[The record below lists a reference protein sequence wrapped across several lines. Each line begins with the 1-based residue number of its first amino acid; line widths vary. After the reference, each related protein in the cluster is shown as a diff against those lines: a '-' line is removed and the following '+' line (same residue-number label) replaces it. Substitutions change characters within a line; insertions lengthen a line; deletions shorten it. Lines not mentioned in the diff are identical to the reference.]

1 MALTNANDLNL
12 AEEMQG
18 NIASVP
24 EDREDVQVASTITL
38 PSTRTPVPVNKTVV
52 KEEEEEDVGIEEI
65 EAIQDPAISELEGAT
80 EMDAPM
86 LEKGYYY
93 EQAVEEKKA
102 EKARQGLVPPIVG
115 APTSPRQILT
125 QSQQNALQAANKTFV
140 EMYKDDLASY
150 GQVFAENVVTGSL
163 EMVPEIGSAAIK
175 ALPASV
181 EVAFNITK
189 NIGGRLNN
197 LFVKAIETAFYDE
210 DQSLAHHYMDLPGIL
225 DTSYTDELTKSP
237 REKIK
242 KFLTEWAKP
251 LEEKIIREHIGLVDL
266 NKRNWLHDWLGKS
279 GLVAAPLIP
288 MYTGF
293 SMVIQAPKFF
303 FAAKKAGDG
312 LAKAA
317 GKAVTNTALSQT
329 ERLAGVLNTALGAGF
344 VWQSAETVGRGTIV
358 EKIAPVLAIP
368 GAVMGASGLA
378 RKSMTVPFGIGLA
391 AVGLLVRGGAAITA
405 GTRVSIVGEGASKG
419 MLRMLAMARGVPLK
433 TIFQAKT
440 EEDLMNAINLR
451 EDNGAM
457 QYMTDLAS
465 GVKSLPLE
473 LRQPIIDN
481 FEFAERMIAKY
492 DGKDGEQLTFFLSQI
507 TGLGIQGAVAK
518 SLAQSESISL
528 FRPIKKLRQY
538 VGKRALYS
546 EMELQAQVYEKN
558 AKIIKDQFL
567 KIMNQKDGAYPDDEF
582 KEVLEVLSRQLNAYA
597 DEAAVLRAEVNIM
610 TDSTAIFRNSE
621 TQREIHAVADEL
633 FNYNSVFKLDN
644 ASSEQ
649 ILEIA
654 DNFKQQIIRLGSSA
668 FEKAK
673 KLNDAAWEELRK
685 HNDPV
690 NAVNIVDFLM
700 DEAAASLR
708 SPLFT
713 AKTKAGRY
721 IPNQTDLIELSRKAA
736 LDKFNLDELKKI
748 VQRISA
754 DSEGTFG
761 RPLFDARGNT
771 INFDD
776 LAKRIEATQGDT
788 RTQETIYR
796 EFLGGLQAPDASL
809 KEVIDALIP
818 PRFYLMDL
826 LKYRSKLLED
836 YRKYNGN
843 AEGHEIGKLL
853 DVVTEAIDSHAV
865 NIKNPEVKELYDNA
879 IDVYKQRILPWK
891 ESLGTEAHRA
901 VFKTEGFEDTL
912 APEHLFAMFTRM
924 RNPQVMART
933 FNAMF
938 SDPEDKAEAAR
949 LFQLTVGRVLNGDF
963 MGFKGSFISQLD
975 DVQAATMKEAGM
987 ITDAQFEG
995 LRRIIQHKDKVLQA
1009 TKSETLKLEE
1019 QRFMNNVFNPF
1030 MDKISKGL
1038 GESSPLYQELSTIKN
1053 SEDLM
1058 RVMLTEHIIDIPS
1071 LRKGSYEYK
1080 GIRERI
1086 GQAGP
1091 QADTLLK
1098 SYDELMDSIPNPAKE
1113 SVTNQMIKAIG
1124 DSPSTAFE
1132 KFKSYESLEQL
1143 LIHRVY
1149 TDSFQLTPK
1158 KDLTQV
1164 ISDMQEQAKNRF
1176 VSRESSGL
1184 HVNIDLV
1191 RMSEILEKAQPAFKA
1206 LAKAKDSIR
1215 KEAGVN
1221 EPPHTDTFENL
1232 TEIFQIARLSVGEI
1246 ADVTLG
1252 NMGTK
1257 MGIASILSRIY
1268 GVARGVVSLRYVA
1281 SDIFIRELHRRKV
1294 QYLSEVISNPIAV
1307 KTMHDVLV
1315 KGKTVTRAQANYWK
1329 GAIAILVG
1337 KTIADNIDD
1346 EDMKIYLQTM
1356 FGSWDGKSLPK
1367 HKMPRQIVTDPR
1379 VLFPAQNQKLGA
1391 IDRNLVRKMKGV
1403 AEGRE

>member
-24 EDREDVQVASTITL
+24 EDRGDVQVASTITL
-38 PSTRTPVPVNKTVV
+38 PSTRTPVSIDQTVA
-52 KEEEEEDVGIEEI
+52 KKEEEEDVGVEDI

-102 EKARQGLVPPIVG
+102 EKARQGLVPPVVG
-115 APTSPRQILT
+115 APTSPQQTL
-125 QSQQNALQAANKTFV
+125 SQAQENALEAANKTFV

-150 GQVFAENVVTGSL
+150 GQVFAEKYVTGSL
-163 EMVPEIGSAAIK
+163 EMVPEIASAGIK
-175 ALPASV
+175 VLPASA
-181 EVAFNITK
+181 EIAFNITK
-189 NIGGRLNN
+189 KVGGGLNN
-197 LFVKAIETAFYDE
+197 LFFKAIETFFYDE
-210 DQSLAHHYMDLPGIL
+210 DQSLAHHYIDLPGMF
-225 DTSYTDELTKSP
+225 DMSYTNELTKSP
-237 REKIK
+237 REKVK

-266 NKRNWLHDWLGKS
+266 NKRNWLHDWLGKA

-288 MYTGF
+288 LYTGF
-293 SMVIQAPKFF
+293 SMVVQAPKFF

-317 GKAVTNTALSQT
+317 GKAVTNTALAQT

-344 VWQSAETVGRGTIV
+344 VWQSAETLGRGTVV

-378 RKSMTVPFGIGLA
+378 RKSMTVPFGIGLG
-391 AVGLLVRGGAAITA
+391 AVGLLVRGVSSITA
-405 GTRVSIVGEGASKG
+405 GTSVSMIGEGASKG
-419 MLRMLAMARGVPLK
+419 TLRMLAMARGVPLK

-465 GVKSLPLE
+465 GTKSLPIE

-481 FEFAERMIAKY
+481 FEFAEKMIAKY

-558 AKIIKDQFL
+558 VKIIKDQFL
-567 KIMNQKDGAYPDDEF
+567 KIMNKKDGAYPDDEF
-582 KEVLEVLSRQLNAYA
+582 KEVMEVLGRQLDAYA

-610 TDSTAIFRNSE
+610 TDSAAIFRNSE

-633 FNYNSVFKLDN
+633 FGYNSVFKLDG
-644 ASSEQ
+644 ASSER

-654 DNFKQQIIRLGSSA
+654 DNFKQQVIRLGSSA

-673 KLNDAAWEELRK
+673 TLNDAAWKKLGEY
-685 HNDPV
+685 NSPV
-690 NAVNIVDFLM
+690 NAVNIIDFLM

-708 SPLFT
+708 SPLFA
-713 AKTKAGRY
+713 AKTKAGKF

-736 LDKFNLDELKKI
+736 LDKFNLDKLKKI
-748 VQRISA
+748 VQHIGA
-754 DSEGTFG
+754 HSEGNFG

-771 INFDD
+771 INLDD

-788 RTQETIYR
+788 KTQETIYR

-809 KEVIDALIP
+809 REVIDTLIP

-843 AEGHEIGKLL
+843 AEGHQVGKLL
-853 DVVTEAIDSHAV
+853 DVVTEAIDNHAV
-865 NIKNPEVKELYDNA
+865 NIKNPEVKEAYDNA
-879 IDVYKQRILPWK
+879 MDVYKQRILPWK

-987 ITDAQFEG
+987 ITDDQFQG

-1019 QRFMNNVFNPF
+1019 QRFMNNVFKPF

-1038 GESSPLYQELSTIKN
+1038 GESSPLSLKLSAIEN

-1113 SVTNQMIKAIG
+1113 SVTNQMIKTIG
-1124 DSPSTAFE
+1124 DSSTTAFE
-1132 KFKSYESLEQL
+1132 KFKAYESLEQL

-1149 TDSFQLTPK
+1149 TDSFQLTPN
-1158 KDLTQV
+1158 KDLTLV
-1164 ISDMQEQAKNRF
+1164 ISDAQKKQNF
-1176 VSRESSGL
+1176 VSRETSGL
-1184 HVNIDLV
+1184 LVNVDLV
-1191 RMSEILEKAQPAFKA
+1191 RMSEVLEQSQPAFKA

-1215 KEAGVN
+1215 KEAGIN
-1221 EPPHTDTFENL
+1221 EPAYTETFENL
-1232 TEIFQIARLSVGEI
+1232 HEIFQIARLSVGEI

-1315 KGKTVTRAQANYWK
+1315 KGKTVTRGQANYWK

-1337 KTIADNIDD
+1337 KTVADNIDD
-1346 EDMKIYLQTM
+1346 EDMQIYLQTM
-1356 FGSWDGKSLPK
+1356 FGSWDGKSLPA
-1367 HKMPRQIVTDPR
+1367 HKMPKQIVTDPK
-1379 VLFPAQNQKLGA
+1379 VIFPAQDQKLGA
-1391 IDRNLVRKMKGV
+1391 IDRSLVRKMKGV
-1403 AEGRE
+1403 AEGRK

>member
-1 MALTNANDLNL
+1 
-12 AEEMQG
+12 
-18 NIASVP
+18 
-24 EDREDVQVASTITL
+24 
-38 PSTRTPVPVNKTVV
+38 
-52 KEEEEEDVGIEEI
+52 
-65 EAIQDPAISELEGAT
+65 
-80 EMDAPM
+80 
-86 LEKGYYY
+86 
-93 EQAVEEKKA
+93 
-102 EKARQGLVPPIVG
+102 
-115 APTSPRQILT
+115 
-125 QSQQNALQAANKTFV
+125 
-140 EMYKDDLASY
+140 
-150 GQVFAENVVTGSL
+150 
-163 EMVPEIGSAAIK
+163 
-175 ALPASV
+175 
-181 EVAFNITK
+181 
-189 NIGGRLNN
+189 
-197 LFVKAIETAFYDE
+197 
-210 DQSLAHHYMDLPGIL
+210 
-225 DTSYTDELTKSP
+225 
-237 REKIK
+237 
-242 KFLTEWAKP
+242 
-251 LEEKIIREHIGLVDL
+251 
-266 NKRNWLHDWLGKS
+266 
-279 GLVAAPLIP
+279 
-288 MYTGF
+288 
-293 SMVIQAPKFF
+293 
-303 FAAKKAGDG
+303 
-312 LAKAA
+312 
-317 GKAVTNTALSQT
+317 
-329 ERLAGVLNTALGAGF
+329 
-344 VWQSAETVGRGTIV
+344 
-358 EKIAPVLAIP
+358 
-368 GAVMGASGLA
+368 
-378 RKSMTVPFGIGLA
+378 
-391 AVGLLVRGGAAITA
+391 
-405 GTRVSIVGEGASKG
+405 
-419 MLRMLAMARGVPLK
+419 MLAMARGVPLK

-440 EEDLMNAINLR
+440 EEDLMNAINLQ

-465 GVKSLPLE
+465 GTKSLPIE

-481 FEFAERMIAKY
+481 FEFAEKMIAKY

-528 FRPIKKLRQY
+528 FRPIKKLRQF

-558 AKIIKDQFL
+558 VKIIKDQFL
-567 KIMNQKDGAYPDDEF
+567 KIMNKKDGAYPDDEF
-582 KEVLEVLSRQLNAYA
+582 KEVMEVLGRQLDAYA

-610 TDSTAIFRNSE
+610 TDSAAIFRNSE

-633 FNYNSVFKLDN
+633 FGYNSVFKLDGV
-644 ASSEQ
+644 SSER

-654 DNFKQQIIRLGSSA
+654 DNFKQQVIRLGSSA

-673 KLNDAAWEELRK
+673 TLNDAAWEKLRK
-685 HNDPV
+685 HDSPV

-708 SPLFT
+708 SPLFA
-713 AKTKAGRY
+713 AKTKAGKI

-736 LDKFNLDELKKI
+736 LDNFNLDQLKKI
-748 VQRISA
+748 VQRIGA

-771 INFDD
+771 INLDD

-788 RTQETIYR
+788 KTQETIYR

-809 KEVIDALIP
+809 REVIDTLIP

-843 AEGHEIGKLL
+843 AEGHQIGKLL
-853 DVVTEAIDSHAV
+853 DVVTEAIDSHAI
-865 NIKNPEVKELYDNA
+865 NMKRPEVKELYDDA
-879 IDVYKQRILPWK
+879 MDVYKQRILPWK

-987 ITDAQFEG
+987 ITDAQFQG
-995 LRRIIQHKDKVLQA
+995 LRKIIQHKDKVLQA

-1019 QRFMNNVFNPF
+1019 QRFMNNVFKPF

-1038 GESSPLYQELSTIKN
+1038 GESSPLYQQLSTIKT

-1098 SYDELMDSIPNPAKE
+1098 NYDELMDSIPNPAKE
-1113 SVTNQMIKAIG
+1113 SVTNQMIKTIG
-1124 DSPSTAFE
+1124 DSSTTAFE
-1132 KFKSYESLEQL
+1132 KFKAYESLEQL

-1149 TDSFQLTPK
+1149 TDSFQLTPN
-1158 KDLTQV
+1158 KDLTLV
-1164 ISDMQEQAKNRF
+1164 ISDAQKKQNF
-1176 VSRESSGL
+1176 VSRETSGL
-1184 HVNIDLV
+1184 LVNVDLV
-1191 RMSEILEKAQPAFKA
+1191 RMSEVLEQSQPAFKA

-1215 KEAGVN
+1215 KEAGIN
-1221 EPPHTDTFENL
+1221 EPAYTETFENL
-1232 TEIFQIARLSVGEI
+1232 HEIFQIARLSVGEI

-1252 NMGTK
+1252 NLGTK

-1281 SDIFIRELHRRKV
+1281 SDMFIRELHRRKI

-1315 KGKTVTRAQANYWK
+1315 KGRTVTRTQAKYWK
-1329 GAIAILVG
+1329 SAIAILVG
-1337 KTIADNIDD
+1337 KTVADNIDD

-1356 FGSWDGKSLPK
+1356 FGSWDGKSLPA
-1367 HKMPRQIVTDPR
+1367 HKMPRQIVTDPK
-1379 VLFPAQNQKLGA
+1379 VIFPAQDQKLGA
-1391 IDRNLVRKMKGV
+1391 IDTSLVRKMKGV